1 MKYIIYC
8 RKSSEAEDRQV
19 LSIDSQESELLRLA
33 ERDGLT
39 ILKTL
44 KESMSAKAPGRPVF
58 EAMLAHIEKKSDVGL
73 LVWKLDRLARNA
85 FDGGK
90 ISWFMDRG
98 LITEIRTPEKIFSKT
113 SDDLFMMSLD
123 FGIAKKYVDDLS
135 VNVKR
140 GNRAK
145 LERGGWPQHAPSGY
159 LNNKADKTII
169 IDHKTAPAIRKAF
182 ELYATGKYSLKEAT
196 ELLYEQ
202 GYRTKSGKKIAKS
215 MVSQILNNHFYY
227 GVMVKDGVF
236 YQGKHEPLI
245 SKEIFDRASDILNG
259 KVHSKRQTHSFP
271 LGGFMTCDVCGCML
285 TATIQK
291 GRYVYYYCT
300 NGKKICTQRTKHLT
314 AKDAE
319 ILIASLFGRLRIDE
333 KLLDL
338 AFRAFEEKYKNQA
351 ASLEELRKPL
361 LNRLQTL
368 DESQNRLLDTYLA
381 GIVSRDAYEA
391 RMAAYKNERV
401 ALETQLSNTGVSAE
415 QGEVTFEQV
424 RKVFLTAN
432 SAEKAFLEGDD
443 NLKRHYAEIL
453 LSNAKVKDGEIQS
466 YQFKT
471 PYQVIAEIP
480 QKGDFV
486 SVLAGLDSN
495 WRSPHPPPALKI
507 YLMVFSIIATS
518 SRKDR
523 FFT

>member
-1 MKYIIYC
+1 MTFMTYLIYC
-8 RKSSEAEDRQV
+8 RRSSEAEDRQV
-19 LSIDSQESELLRLA
+19 LSIPAQESELLRLA
-33 ERDGLT
+33 EKNGLT
-39 ILKTL
+39 ILKVF
-44 KESMSAKAPGRPVF
+44 KESMSAKSPGRPVF
-58 EAMLAHIEKKSDVGL
+58 EEMLSYIEKKKDVGL

-98 LITEIRTPEKIFSKT
+98 LITEIRTPEKVFSKN

-145 LERGGWPQHAPSGY
+145 LERGGWPQKAPFGY
-159 LNNKADKTII
+159 LNNRADKSISV
-169 IDHKTAPAIRKAF
+169 DLETAPAVTRTF
-182 ELYATGKYSLKEAT
+182 ELYASGKYSLKEVVG
-196 ELLYEQ
+196 LLYEQ
-202 GYRTKSGKKIAKS
+202 GFRTKQGRKLAKS
-215 MVSQILNNHFYY
+215 MVSYILNNSFYS
-227 GVMVKDGVF
+227 GIMVKDGVY

-245 SKEIFDRASDILNG
+245 SKEIFDRANDTLNG

-285 TATIQK
+285 TATLQK

-300 NGKKICTQRTKHLT
+300 NGRKICTQRAKHLT

-319 ILIASLFGRLRIDE
+319 ILIASLFGKLRIDE

-338 AFRAFEEKYKNQA
+338 AFRAFEEKCHNQA
-351 ASLEELRKPL
+351 ASLEEVRKPL
-361 LNRLQTL
+361 LNRLKTL

-381 GIVSRDAYEA
+381 GIVSKDAYEA

-415 QGEVTFEQV
+415 EGEVTFEQLK
-424 RKVFLTAN
+424 KVFLTAN

-443 NLKRHYAEIL
+443 DLKRRYAEIL

-466 YQFKT
+466 YQFKM
-471 PYQVIAEIP
+471 PYQIIANIP

-486 SVLAGLDSN
+486 SVLRDLDSN
-495 WRSPHPPPALKI
+495 QGDDFQRVASYQLDDPAI
-507 YLMVFSIIATS
+507 NTS
-518 SRKDR
+518 
-523 FFT
+523 